1 MMETKYL
8 RSRDRGEKSS
18 QFPFHNDRKGAA
30 VGVTTCKAQ
39 WQRGGGHLIQAQE
52 VRQ

>member
-8 RSRDRGEKSS
+8 RSRDRGDKSLQ
-18 QFPFHNDRKGAA
+18 QFPFHNYIKGAA
-30 VGVTTCKAQ
+30 VGMTTCKLQ
-39 WQRGGGHLIQAQE
+39 HGRGHFIEAQE